1 MMKCIMDGMK
11 TKNQKKMS
19 DSYYMSITISDK
31 EVDIIKKALTMLKNE
46 VVVNPKKHWEVSHS
60 EIVDI
65 MHLIEDKKR
74 WGVPYSIKQSN
85 DTDSE

>member
-19 DSYYMSITISDK
+19 ESFYMSITISDK
-31 EVDIIKKALTMLKNE
+31 EVDIIKKALTILKNE

-74 WGVPYSIKQSN
+74 WGVPYSAN
-85 DTDSE
+85 DDNHSE

>member
-1 MMKCIMDGMK
+1 MDGMK

-19 DSYYMSITISDK
+19 ESYYMSITISDK

-74 WGVPYSIKQSN
+74 WGVPYSAN
-85 DTDSE
+85 DESHSE

>member
-19 DSYYMSITISDK
+19 ESYYMSITISDK

-74 WGVPYSIKQSN
+74 WGVPYSANEESH
-85 DTDSE
+85 SE

>member
-11 TKNQKKMS
+11 TKNQKKMI
-19 DSYYMSITISDK
+19 DNFYMSVTMSNK
-31 EVDIIKKALTMLKNE
+31 EADIIKKALTMLKNE

-74 WGVPYSIKQSN
+74 WGVPYSTKESN
-85 DTDSE
+85 NNDSE

>member
-1 MMKCIMDGMK
+1 
-11 TKNQKKMS
+11 MS
-19 DSYYMSITISDK
+19 ESFYMSITISDK

-74 WGVPYSIKQSN
+74 WGVPYSAN
-85 DTDSE
+85 DDSHSE